1 MNWERWHCPNQACAV
16 GEWMV
21 QRDPATPDI
30 WWVAA
35 HEHDCPFSVAA
46 SDPVCPRCGLT
57 LVGMVELE
65 SRLAAP
71 VSVETGLVFD
81 YVRSLA

>member
-35 HEHDCPFSVAA
+35 HEHDLPFGVAA

-71 VSVETGLVFD
+71 ASVETGLVFD